1 MYKKYVVRLT
11 DQERGRLQ
19 TLVRRGRAHARSLLY
34 ARILLKADADG
45 PERWTDERIAE
56 ALEASTATVAR
67 ERRRF
72 LEDGLEVALMPK
84 KPGRPRRRVLDGRA
98 EAHLIALSCSDPPE
112 GRERWSMR
120 LLAQKMVELEHVEAL
135 SHESVR
141 RTLKKLAQASPQAPV
156 GNPSEE
162 ERGLRMEDGGGSG
175 PLRRALRLI
184 TSGGLLRGE
193 TLPTHRRSERPFT
206 DEAGPHRA
214 LRFGVRTGR
223 HLLGLDELRASHGLA
238 RASAHRAPQKARVR
252 PFDAA
257 SGRGTPPPSP
267 EDPSSVGQPLHSH
280 GCSLLRQLPS

>member
-56 ALEASTATVAR
+56 ALEVSTATVAR

-141 RTLKKLAQASPQAPV
+141 RTLKKTRS
-156 GNPSEE
+156 SH
-162 ERGLRMEDGGGSG
+162 
-175 PLRRALRLI
+175 
-184 TSGGLLRGE
+184 TS
-193 TLPTHRRSERPFT
+193 S
-206 DEAGPHRA
+206 
-214 LRFGVRTGR
+214 
-223 HLLGLDELRASHGLA
+223 
-238 RASAHRAPQKARVR
+238 
-252 PFDAA
+252 A
-257 SGRGTPPPSP
+257 SG
-267 EDPSSVGQPLHSH
+267 
-280 GCSLLRQLPS
+280 